1 MLIDWSKLPHLLFE
15 ADRGTGSGDSETAD
29 AAGTNS
35 GDNAA
40 AEPKFTQSDV
50 DRILTERLERERK
63 KSDEKTR
70 KAKEDAEAK
79 ALEDQQKFQELAQQ
93 RGTKVT
99 ELETSVATMATEL
112 EAAKATAERYEK
124 ALTNILAEQL
134 KRVPEHLT
142 SLLAKL
148 DPVEQL
154 KWLTNNGE
162 KLTSTNGVP
171 ATPKPKGNLTEAER
185 EKAQKDAERYYRSR
199 F

>member
-15 ADRGTGSGDSETAD
+15 ADKGNTGDSETAD

-35 GDNAA
+35 GDKAK
-40 AEPKFTQSDV
+40 AEPTFTQADI
-50 DRILTERLERERK
+50 DRIVTERLERERK
-63 KSDEKTR
+63 KSDEKAR
-70 KAKEDAEAK
+70 KAAEDVQAK
-79 ALEDQQKFQELAQQ
+79 ALEEQSKFQELAQQ

-99 ELETSVATMATEL
+99 ELETSVADLTTKL
-112 EAAKATAERYEK
+112 ETAQKDTERYQK

-142 SLLAKL
+142 SLLSKL

-154 KWLTNNGE
+154 EWLAANGE
-162 KLTSTNGVP
+162 KLTNTNGVP
-171 ATPKPKGNLTEAER
+171 ATPKQKGNLTEAER
-185 EKAQKDAERYYRSR
+185 EKAQKDSERFYRNR

>member
-1 MLIDWSKLPHLLFE
+1 MFKKWMFYRE
-15 ADRGTGSGDSETAD
+15 ADKGTGSGDSETAD
-29 AAGTNS
+29 AAGINS
-35 GDNAA
+35 GDKAK
-40 AEPKFTQSDV
+40 AEPTFTQADI

-63 KSDEKTR
+63 KSDDKAR

-79 ALEDQQKFQELAQQ
+79 ALEEQSKFQELAQQ
-93 RGTKVT
+93 RGTKVA
-99 ELETSVATMATEL
+99 ELETSVTTMATEL
-112 EAAKATAERYEK
+112 ETAKATAERYQK

-154 KWLTNNGE
+154 EWLTNNGE
-162 KLTSTNGVP
+162 KLSSTAGVP
-171 ATPKPKGNLTEAER
+171 ATPKPKGDMSAADK